1 MIPSDRPTLDE
12 SYGRAISSSHLMVLP
27 ERCSVDYLIAAGWV
41 RDGLG
46 ASLFRLRSE
55 WDSNA
60 TLRSMRQAGE
70 RLGAFAVQLAAR
82 VGYRTDTRAVC
93 EISGRALE
101 LWIDPNCPMCTG
113 RGYSGGF
120 GVPIVLCVTCDATGK
135 RIHAKGFRLA
145 RADAGHDFGR
155 ALIDEIDRKTNFVVD
170 SMRRYLR

>member
-1 MIPSDRPTLDE
+1 MTPLDRPTLDE
-12 SYGRAISSSHLMVLP
+12 SYSRAISSSHLTVLP
-27 ERCSVDYLIAAGWV
+27 GRCSVDYLIAVGWV

-60 TLRSMRQAGE
+60 TLRSMREASA
-70 RLGAFAVQLAAR
+70 RLGAFALQVAAR
-82 VGYRTDTRAVC
+82 VGFRADTSAVR

-101 LWIDPNCPMCTG
+101 LWLDPNCPMCNG

-120 GVPIVLCVTCDATGK
+120 GVPLVLCTNCDATGR
-135 RIHAKGFRLA
+135 RIHARGFRLA
-145 RADAGHDFGR
+145 RSDAGHDFGR
-155 ALIDEIDRKTNFVVD
+155 CLVDEMDRKANFVVD